1 MEMMMRT
8 IKMERAVNNNE
19 WIENEEKADPE
30 VLPSLPG
37 YHILV
42 RPVSVKNKTKGGLL
56 LPDSVKDDVAYL
68 TTVGKVLSIGDLA
81 YKDKDKFP
89 NGKWCDV
96 GDYVCYA
103 RHAGQKLYY
112 KGVRLLLLFDDQ
124 VMMKVDEPTNLD
136 MTYNLAN

>member
-68 TTVGKVLSIGDLA
+68 TTVGKVLAVGDLA
-81 YKDKDKFP
+81 YKDEDKFP

-112 KGVRLLLLFDDQ
+112 KGIRLLLLFDDQ

>member
-19 WIENEEKADPE
+19 WIEDEEKPDPE

-42 RPVSVKNKTKGGLL
+42 RPVSVKSKTKGGLL

>member
-19 WIENEEKADPE
+19 WIENEDKPDPE
-30 VLPSLPG
+30 VLPHLPG

-42 RPVSVKNKTKGGLL
+42 RPVSVKSKTKGGLL

-68 TTVGKVLSIGDLA
+68 TTVGKVLSVGDLA
-81 YKDKDKFP
+81 YKDEDKFP

-96 GDYVCYA
+96 GDYICYA

-136 MTYNLAN
+136 MTYNLSN

>member
-1 MEMMMRT
+1 MRT
-8 IKMERAVNNNE
+8 IKMEKAVNNNE
-19 WIENEEKADPE
+19 WIEDEEKADPE

-42 RPVSVKNKTKGGLL
+42 RPVSVKSKTKGGLL

-68 TTVGKVLSIGDLA
+68 TTVGKVLAVGNLA
-81 YKDKDKFP
+81 YKDEDKFP

-112 KGVRLLLLFDDQ
+112 KGIRLLLLFDDQ

>member
-1 MEMMMRT
+1 MRT

-19 WIENEEKADPE
+19 WIENEDKPDPE
-30 VLPSLPG
+30 VLPHLPG

-42 RPVSVKNKTKGGLL
+42 RPVSVKSKTKGGLL

-81 YKDKDKFP
+81 YKDEDKFP

-136 MTYNLAN
+136 MTYNLSN

>member
-19 WIENEEKADPE
+19 WIENEDKPDPE
-30 VLPSLPG
+30 VLPHLPG

-42 RPVSVKNKTKGGLL
+42 RPVSVKSKTKGGLL

-68 TTVGKVLSIGDLA
+68 TTVGKVLAIGDLS

-124 VMMKVDEPTNLD
+124 IMMKVDEPTNLD

>member
-19 WIENEEKADPE
+19 WIENEDKPDPE
-30 VLPSLPG
+30 VLPHLPG

-81 YKDKDKFP
+81 YKDEDKFP

>member
-19 WIENEEKADPE
+19 WIENEDKPDPE
-30 VLPSLPG
+30 VLPHLPG

-42 RPVSVKNKTKGGLL
+42 RPVSVKSKTKGGLL

-68 TTVGKVLSIGDLA
+68 TTVGKVLSVGDLA
-81 YKDKDKFP
+81 YKDEDKFP

>member
-19 WIENEEKADPE
+19 WIENEEKPDPE
-30 VLPSLPG
+30 VLPHLPG

-42 RPVSVKNKTKGGLL
+42 RPVSVKSKTKGGLL

-81 YKDKDKFP
+81 YKDEDKFP

-136 MTYNLAN
+136 MTYNLSN

>member
-1 MEMMMRT
+1 MRT
-8 IKMERAVNNNE
+8 IKMEKAVNNNE
-19 WIENEEKADPE
+19 WIENEDKPDPE

-42 RPVSVKNKTKGGLL
+42 RPVSVKSKTKGGLL

-68 TTVGKVLSIGDLA
+68 TTVGKVLAVGDLA
-81 YKDKDKFP
+81 YKDEDKFP

-136 MTYNLAN
+136 MTYNLSN

>member
-68 TTVGKVLSIGDLA
+68 TTVGKVLVVGDLA
-81 YKDKDKFP
+81 YKDEDKFP

-112 KGVRLLLLFDDQ
+112 KGIRLLLLFDDQ

>member
-1 MEMMMRT
+1 MRT

-19 WIENEEKADPE
+19 WIENEEKPDPDI
-30 VLPSLPG
+30 LPHLPG

-42 RPVSVKNKTKGGLL
+42 RPVSVKSKTKGGLL

-68 TTVGKVLSIGDLA
+68 TTVGKVLSVGDLA
-81 YKDKDKFP
+81 YKDEDKFP

-136 MTYNLAN
+136 MTYNLSN

>member
-1 MEMMMRT
+1 MRT

-42 RPVSVKNKTKGGLL
+42 RPVSVKSKTKGGLL

-68 TTVGKVLSIGDLA
+68 TTVGKVLAVGDLA
-81 YKDKDKFP
+81 YKDEDKFP

-112 KGVRLLLLFDDQ
+112 KGIRLLLLFDDQ

-136 MTYNLAN
+136 MTYNLANYNEV

>member
-8 IKMERAVNNNE
+8 IKMEKAVNNNE
-19 WIENEEKADPE
+19 WIEDEEKADPE
-30 VLPSLPG
+30 VLPNLPG

-42 RPVSVKNKTKGGLL
+42 RPVSVKSKTKGGLL

-68 TTVGKVLSIGDLA
+68 TTVGKVLAVGDLA
-81 YKDKDKFP
+81 YKDEDKFP
-89 NGKWCDV
+89 NGKWCDI

-124 VMMKVDEPTNLD
+124 VMMKVDDPTNLD
-136 MTYNLAN
+136 MTYNLSN

>member
-1 MEMMMRT
+1 MRT

-19 WIENEEKADPE
+19 WIENEDKPDPE
-30 VLPSLPG
+30 VLPHLPG

-42 RPVSVKNKTKGGLL
+42 RPVSVKSKTKGGLL

-68 TTVGKVLSIGDLA
+68 TTVGKVLSVGDLA
-81 YKDKDKFP
+81 YKDEDKFP

>member
-1 MEMMMRT
+1 MRT
-8 IKMERAVNNNE
+8 IKMEKAVNNNE
-19 WIENEEKADPE
+19 WIEDEEKADPE

-42 RPVSVKNKTKGGLL
+42 RPVSVKSKTKGGLL

-68 TTVGKVLSIGDLA
+68 TTVGKVLSVGDLA
-81 YKDKDKFP
+81 YKDEDKFP

-136 MTYNLAN
+136 MTYNLSN

>member
-1 MEMMMRT
+1 MSDMDPLMTLANSLMV
-8 IKMERAVNNNE
+8 A
-19 WIENEEKADPE
+19 IENEDKPDPE
-30 VLPSLPG
+30 VLPHLPG

-42 RPVSVKNKTKGGLL
+42 RPVSVKSKTKGGLL

>member
-1 MEMMMRT
+1 MRT
-8 IKMERAVNNNE
+8 IKMEKAVNNNE
-19 WIENEEKADPE
+19 WIEDEEKADPE

-42 RPVSVKNKTKGGLL
+42 RPVSVKSKTIGGLL

-68 TTVGKVLSIGDLA
+68 TTVGKVLAVGDLA
-81 YKDKDKFP
+81 YKDEDKFP

-124 VMMKVDEPTNLD
+124 VMMKVNEPTNLD
-136 MTYNLAN
+136 MTYNLSN

>member
-1 MEMMMRT
+1 MRT
-8 IKMERAVNNNE
+8 IKMEKAVNNNE
-19 WIENEEKADPE
+19 WIEDEEKADPE

-42 RPVSVKNKTKGGLL
+42 RPVSIKSKTKGGLL

-68 TTVGKVLSIGDLA
+68 TTVGKVLAVGDLA
-81 YKDKDKFP
+81 YKDEDKFP
-89 NGKWCDV
+89 NGKWCDI

-124 VMMKVDEPTNLD
+124 IMMKVDDPTNLD
-136 MTYNLAN
+136 MTYNLSN

>member
-1 MEMMMRT
+1 MRT
-8 IKMERAVNNNE
+8 IKMEKAVNNNE
-19 WIENEEKADPE
+19 WIEDEEKADPE

-42 RPVSVKNKTKGGLL
+42 RPVSVKSKTKGGLL

-68 TTVGKVLSIGDLA
+68 TTVGKVLAVGDLA
-81 YKDKDKFP
+81 YKDEDKFP

>member
-19 WIENEEKADPE
+19 WIEDEEKADPE

-42 RPVSVKNKTKGGLL
+42 RPVSVKSKTRGGLL

-68 TTVGKVLSIGDLA
+68 TTVGKVLAVGDLA
-81 YKDKDKFP
+81 YKDEDKFP

-112 KGVRLLLLFDDQ
+112 KGIRLLLLFDDQ

>member
-1 MEMMMRT
+1 MRT

-19 WIENEEKADPE
+19 WIEDEEKADPE

-42 RPVSVKNKTKGGLL
+42 RPVSVKSKTKGGLL

-68 TTVGKVLSIGDLA
+68 TTVGKVLAVGDLA
-81 YKDKDKFP
+81 YKDEDKFP

-136 MTYNLAN
+136 MTYNLSN

>member
-1 MEMMMRT
+1 MRT

-19 WIENEEKADPE
+19 WIENEEKPDPDI
-30 VLPSLPG
+30 LPHLPG

-42 RPVSVKNKTKGGLL
+42 RPVSVKSKTKGGLL

-68 TTVGKVLSIGDLA
+68 TTVGKVLSVGDLA
-81 YKDKDKFP
+81 YKDEDKFP

>member
-1 MEMMMRT
+1 MRT

-19 WIENEEKADPE
+19 WIENEDKPDPE
-30 VLPSLPG
+30 ILPHLPG

-42 RPVSVKNKTKGGLL
+42 RPVSVKSKTKGGLL

-68 TTVGKVLSIGDLA
+68 TTVGKVLSVGDLA
-81 YKDKDKFP
+81 YKDEDKFP

-136 MTYNLAN
+136 MTYNLSN

>member
-8 IKMERAVNNNE
+8 IKMEKAVNNNE
-19 WIENEEKADPE
+19 WIENEDKPDPE

-42 RPVSVKNKTKGGLL
+42 RPVSVKSKTKGGLL

-68 TTVGKVLSIGDLA
+68 TTVGKVLSVGDLA
-81 YKDKDKFP
+81 YKDEDKFP

-136 MTYNLAN
+136 MTYNLSN

>member
-42 RPVSVKNKTKGGLL
+42 RPVSVKSKTKGGLL

-68 TTVGKVLSIGDLA
+68 TTVGKVLAIGDLS

-124 VMMKVDEPTNLD
+124 IMMKVDEPTNLD

>member
-19 WIENEEKADPE
+19 WIEHEEKPDPD
-30 VLPSLPG
+30 VLPNLPG

-42 RPVSVKNKTKGGLL
+42 RPVSVKSKTKGGLL

-81 YKDKDKFP
+81 YKDEDKFP

-136 MTYNLAN
+136 MTYNLSN

>member
-1 MEMMMRT
+1 MRT
-8 IKMERAVNNNE
+8 IKMEKAVNNNE
-19 WIENEEKADPE
+19 WIEDEEKADPE

-42 RPVSVKNKTKGGLL
+42 RPVSIKSKTKGGLL

-68 TTVGKVLSIGDLA
+68 TTVGKVLAVGDLA
-81 YKDKDKFP
+81 YKDEDKFP
-89 NGKWCDV
+89 NGKWCDI

-124 VMMKVDEPTNLD
+124 IMMKVDDPTNLD

>member
-19 WIENEEKADPE
+19 WIENEEKPDPE
-30 VLPSLPG
+30 VLPHLPG

-42 RPVSVKNKTKGGLL
+42 RPVSVKSKTKGGLL

-81 YKDKDKFP
+81 YKDEDKFP

>member
-1 MEMMMRT
+1 MRT
-8 IKMERAVNNNE
+8 IKMEKAVNNNE
-19 WIENEEKADPE
+19 WIEDEEKADPE

-42 RPVSVKNKTKGGLL
+42 RPVSIKSKTKGGLL

-68 TTVGKVLSIGDLA
+68 TTVGKVLAVGDLA
-81 YKDKDKFP
+81 YKDEDKFP

-124 VMMKVDEPTNLD
+124 IMMKVDDPTNLD
-136 MTYNLAN
+136 MTYNLSN

>member
-19 WIENEEKADPE
+19 WIENEEKPDPE
-30 VLPSLPG
+30 VLPHLPG

-42 RPVSVKNKTKGGLL
+42 RPVSVKSKTKGGLL

-68 TTVGKVLSIGDLA
+68 TTVGKVLSVGDLA
-81 YKDKDKFP
+81 YKDEDKFP

-136 MTYNLAN
+136 MTYNLSN

>member
-1 MEMMMRT
+1 MRT
-8 IKMERAVNNNE
+8 IKMEKAVNNNE
-19 WIENEEKADPE
+19 WIEDEEKADPE

-42 RPVSVKNKTKGGLL
+42 RPVSVKSKTKGGLL

-68 TTVGKVLSIGDLA
+68 TTVGKVLAVGDLA
-81 YKDKDKFP
+81 YKDEDKFP
-89 NGKWCDV
+89 NGKWCDI

-124 VMMKVDEPTNLD
+124 VMMKVDDPTNLD

>member
-1 MEMMMRT
+1 MRT

-19 WIENEEKADPE
+19 WIENEEKPDPE

-42 RPVSVKNKTKGGLL
+42 RPVSVKSKTKGGLL

>member
-1 MEMMMRT
+1 MRT

-19 WIENEEKADPE
+19 WIEDEEKPDPE

-42 RPVSVKNKTKGGLL
+42 RPVSVKSKTKGGLL

-81 YKDKDKFP
+81 YKDEDKFP

>member
-1 MEMMMRT
+1 MRT

-19 WIENEEKADPE
+19 WIENEDKPDPE
-30 VLPSLPG
+30 VLPHLPG

-42 RPVSVKNKTKGGLL
+42 RPVSVKSKTKGGLL

-68 TTVGKVLSIGDLA
+68 TTVGKVLAVGDLA
-81 YKDKDKFP
+81 YKDEDKFP

-136 MTYNLAN
+136 MTYNLSN